1 MKNNRR
7 ENNTI
12 VDIQEVKGL
21 LEFISEGG
29 TEKSLM
35 KGLKKIKDFSV
46 IYKDNLF
53 VLNLHRVID
62 CKVQDKTGVYT

>member
-29 TEKSLM
+29 TEKNFM
-35 KGLKKIKDFSV
+35 KGLKKIK
-46 IYKDNLF
+46 N
-53 VLNLHRVID
+53 
-62 CKVQDKTGVYT
+62 

>member
-29 TEKSLM
+29 TEKNFM
-35 KGLKKIKDFSV
+35 KGLKKIKNYSV
-46 IYKDNLF
+46 IYEDNLF
-53 VLNLHRVID
+53 VLNLHRAID
-62 CKVQDKTGVYT
+62 CKIQDKTGVYN